1 MRLRCLFLCL
11 AASLVMLGGCSKSF
25 NVAPPT
31 PSSVDYSA
39 PADEEVVFTLEDVR
53 SGEDRQFSIGTIT
66 AYLDINNEVE
76 FLKEYLEKEL
86 KMRGV
91 HVGKGGSAA
100 HPVNLEIH
108 KYRIRNQR
116 TTGFS
121 PYFTFM
127 TFSADL
133 YDGSETH
140 RITSYFK
147 NGKVPIWTFREVENP
162 CYNIPISLM
171 VKEVASKVNRYVMK
185 NVASDA
191 EVDRLAREI
200 QADPD
205 NDYVY
210 LKVLELGY
218 TNNPKAIAPL
228 MELTRHDD
236 SMVQSCAV
244 SALGML
250 QAEDQLPFLIQYY
263 REHDNTQK
271 FMALK
276 AIGDMDTEASHSFMD
291 SVRNSEDYNDEEM
304 IKEVV
309 DLYY

>member
-1 MRLRCLFLCL
+1 MRLRSSFLFLAL
-11 AASLVMLGGCSKSF
+11 SLVMLGGCSKSF
-25 NVAPPT
+25 NVAPPA

-39 PADEEVVFTLEDVR
+39 PAEEEVVFTLEDVR
-53 SGEDRQFSIGTIT
+53 SGEDRQFSVGTIT
-66 AYLDINNEVE
+66 AYLDINNEVV
-76 FLKEYLEKEL
+76 FLKNHLEKEL

-91 HVGKGGSAA
+91 HIGKDGAAA
-100 HPVNLEIH
+100 HPLNLEIR

-116 TTGFS
+116 SSGFS

-133 YDGSETH
+133 YEGDQKH

-147 NGKVPIWTFREVENP
+147 NGKVPIWAFREVEHP

-171 VKEVASKVNRYVMK
+171 VKEVASKVNRHVMK
-185 NVASDA
+185 YVAPDA
-191 EVDRLAREI
+191 EVERLNREI
-200 QADPD
+200 QAEYD

-210 LKVLELGY
+210 MKVLELGY
-218 TNNPKAIAPL
+218 TNNPKAIVPL
-228 MELTRHDD
+228 MELTKHDD
-236 SMVQSCAV
+236 TMVQSCAV

-250 QAEDQLPFLIQYY
+250 QAEEQLPFLIQYY
-263 REHDNTQK
+263 REHENTQK

-276 AIGDMDTEASHSFMD
+276 AIGDMDTEASHVFMD
-291 SVRNSEDYNDEEM
+291 SVRNSEDYKDEEM